1 VVSPILAYRPATV
14 VARLD
19 ARSGAC
25 PLSTRELLAAGAG
38 LRAVLPVVRAPLVAV
53 ARGVLVA
60 AREAQACVG
69 LALPTGAAPEPWVA
83 GVARAADEVAAGL
96 PIFLCGEVKLEG
108 EGATQVERAVDEA
121 WRLVRAGV
129 THLAVDAAAVAPGE
143 RGRVA
148 GEIAAAAVEHGVC
161 VDVVVPL
168 ADGAQAGRRAAA
180 VVEELARRGGAVDVA
195 SVRCLPPA
203 DEGEATLQ
211 VGALARICQ
220 ALGGVP
226 VMRRGAATPALL
238 DLLPGSPVR
247 ACEDGGAVAARA
259 LALLPDAARAPG
271 DGRATREDPLERAA
285 AALAPDVA
293 ETLEARAYVDALE
306 LLERLGARGT
316 APALARALEERL
328 RDR

>member
-19 ARSGAC
+19 PRSGAC
-25 PLSTRELLAAGAG
+25 PLSTRDLLAATAG
-38 LRAVLPVVRAPLVAV
+38 LRAVLPVVRAPLAAI

-60 AREAQACVG
+60 AKELQACVG
-69 LALPTGAAPEPWVA
+69 LALPPGAAPEAWVA
-83 GVARAADEVAAGL
+83 AVARTADEIAVGL
-96 PIFLCGEVKLEG
+96 PIFLCGEVKVEG
-108 EGATQVERAVDEA
+108 EGATQLEAGVGEA
-121 WRLVRAGV
+121 WRLVRAGI
-129 THLAVDAAAVAPGE
+129 THLAVDAAAVEPGE
-143 RGRVA
+143 RGRVV

-180 VVEELARRGGAVDVA
+180 IADELARQGGQVDLA

-203 DEGEATLQ
+203 DEGEARLQ

-226 VMRRGAATPALL
+226 VMRRGAVTPALL
-238 DLLPGSPVR
+238 DLLPGSPVK

-259 LALLPDAARAPG
+259 LALLPDSARAPAEA
-271 DGRATREDPLERAA
+271 RVTREDPLERAA

-293 ETLEARAYVDALE
+293 ERLEARAYVDALD
-306 LLERLGARGT
+306 LLERLGARGS
-316 APALARALEERL
+316 APALARGLEERL